1 MRISGILIREI
12 NERHF
17 KIFAR
22 SIGNIRMRLIQI
34 GDTVKKNCQFLSIT
48 INYLTP
54 LPTLKWS
61 TLKAD
66 KPIFS
71 D

>member
-22 SIGNIRMRLIQI
+22 SIGKIRMRLIQI
-34 GDTVKKNCQFLSIT
+34 VDTVKKKKPASFCPSPSIT
-48 INYLTP
+48 SLLSP
-54 LPTLKWS
+54 L
-61 TLKAD
+61 
-66 KPIFS
+66 
-71 D
+71 

>member
-34 GDTVKKNCQFLSIT
+34 GDTVKKTASFCPSPSIT
-48 INYLTP
+48 SLLSP
-54 LPTLKWS
+54 L
-61 TLKAD
+61 
-66 KPIFS
+66 
-71 D
+71 

>member
-22 SIGNIRMRLIQI
+22 SIGKIRMRLIQI
-34 GDTVKKNCQFLSIT
+34 VDTVKKKKTCQFLSIT

-61 TLKAD
+61 TLKW
-66 KPIFS
+66 KKMCR
-71 D
+71 

>member
-22 SIGNIRMRLIQI
+22 SIGKIRMRLIQI
-34 GDTVKKNCQFLSIT
+34 VDTVKKKN
-48 INYLTP
+48 
-54 LPTLKWS
+54 LPVSVHHHQLPHSSPHSKMEHS
-61 TLKAD
+61 K
-66 KPIFS
+66 S
-71 D
+71 R